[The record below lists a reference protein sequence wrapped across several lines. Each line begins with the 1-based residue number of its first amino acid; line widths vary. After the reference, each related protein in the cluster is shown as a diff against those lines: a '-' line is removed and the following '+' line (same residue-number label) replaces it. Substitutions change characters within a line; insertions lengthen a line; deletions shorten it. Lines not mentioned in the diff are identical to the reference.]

1 MPPRG
6 EINGAKPL
14 IGDPAEYDRRLVFS
28 AAAALTAG
36 AQDVQVNTA
45 APKSSASDAGL
56 YIVQMIDAP
65 VVAYTGGVPGLSP
78 PLAPGGRSSIH
89 EWRRRA
95 LRRVPRLPS
104 Q

>member
-1 MPPRG
+1 MVQ
-6 EINGAKPL
+6 N
-14 IGDPAEYDRRLVFS
+14 RLSATLRSTTVAIIFS

-65 VVAYTGGVPGLSP
+65 VVAYTGGLPGLMSDR
-78 PLAPGGRSSIH
+78 APQGAEARSQG
-89 EWRRRA
+89 WRRRA
-95 LRRVPRLPS
+95 LRRVSRLPPR
-104 Q
+104 